1 MIFLD
6 KKISKLRKISFY
18 LFLVPTVAL
27 IISLLLHNT
36 LVSFKFSSKS
46 NFYKGTFPIITDCNQ
61 NNKFCD
67 IKADLIYSKT
77 TKFDQCEKYYTED
90 YIEVKNK
97 KYSQNEYTKKFINNK
112 DYNPGDLISLNIKN
126 ISNRTDKKNYD
137 CILNSKLFIIYK
149 YLPSVFYFTE
159 KLKNND
165 KYISAT
171 SNSVM
176 PFIYGETSISNIVKR
191 YPVNLIF
198 KPLMYITSILML
210 LYWFNYHDIFKNFNK
225 IKRLEKFTFFGV
237 GSSLFLL
244 FHVIFLGTAIDNEVF
259 TKIRKLVLVLFI
271 LFEILAQFFL
281 TRRLYLTLDK
291 LKFYI
296 HKKILTLKII
306 FVSIVIF
313 SSVFI
318 LSILSFFDLDSKV
331 DYILEWNYFFFLL
344 FFYFLSV
351 IIWKKK
357 NLLSYPSSTKNLISK
372 FIF

>member
-67 IKADLIYSKT
+67 VKADLIYSKT

-291 LKFYI
+291 LEFYI

-357 NLLSYPSSTKNLISK
+357 K
-372 FIF
+372 FT